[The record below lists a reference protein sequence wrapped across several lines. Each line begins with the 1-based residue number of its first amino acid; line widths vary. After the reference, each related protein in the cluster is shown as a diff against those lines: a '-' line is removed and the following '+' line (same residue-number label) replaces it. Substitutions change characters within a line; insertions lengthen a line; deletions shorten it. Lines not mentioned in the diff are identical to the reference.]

1 MFNICIWKKT
11 TKTKSRLE
19 QTCNLYL
26 KLNFTYNTYSSFT
39 SEFEDESLFWS
50 VQGNRLKR
58 TIRSRSL
65 GRRWHASAIR
75 SHGCCNQQKSTAIF
89 LSVRSF
95 YSDSVQLLELLQYVD
110 AVRGAR
116 GCQTVRTNDSRSKH
130 TWRSTM

>member
-1 MFNICIWKKT
+1 MFNFCIWKKT
-11 TKTKSRLE
+11 MKTKSRLD
-19 QTCNLYL
+19 LHS
-26 KLNFTYNTYSSFT
+26 KLNFTYNDNSSFT

-50 VQGNRLKR
+50 VQGNRLTR
-58 TIRSRSL
+58 TIRSLSL

-130 TWRSTM
+130 TWHATM